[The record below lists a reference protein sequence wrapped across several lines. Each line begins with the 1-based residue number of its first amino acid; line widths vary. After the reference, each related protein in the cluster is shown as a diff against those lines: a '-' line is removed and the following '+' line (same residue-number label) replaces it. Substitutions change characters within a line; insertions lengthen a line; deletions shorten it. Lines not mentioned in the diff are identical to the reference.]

1 MFGRVRIAL
10 VAGVMVMTACV
21 SSQVGCSLACKFC
34 ATGKM
39 ARIRNLNADEIVDQV
54 YWLNQQAQQY
64 YNLPLSN
71 IVYMGMGEPML
82 NYKNMLRSLH
92 LLTSATGAN
101 MAAWRITVST
111 AGVAKLIKQFADDE
125 IS

>member
-1 MFGRVRIAL
+1 
-10 VAGVMVMTACV
+10 
-21 SSQVGCSLACKFC
+21 
-34 ATGKM
+34 M

-92 LLTSATGAN
+92 LLTSA
-101 MAAWRITVST
+101 
-111 AGVAKLIKQFADDE
+111 AGLIWLLGELPYQRLGLPN
-125 IS
+125 